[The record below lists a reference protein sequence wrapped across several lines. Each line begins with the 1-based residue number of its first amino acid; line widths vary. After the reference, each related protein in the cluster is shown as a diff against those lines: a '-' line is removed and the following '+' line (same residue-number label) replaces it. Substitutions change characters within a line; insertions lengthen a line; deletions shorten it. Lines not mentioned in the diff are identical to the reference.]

1 MLYLCG
7 LLDSFEVVSKRT
19 NAIGINNLPPIT
31 DYIGGIFIFSME
43 VSIFR
48 NVKETSNPFNKHILY
63 VLERIKVGKSKN
75 IIDKIRS
82 GDLSLKLSLPG
93 VCFNG
98 VFKNRSVSGLVG
110 KSGFIILDFDKFEN
124 TQDAI
129 DFKTQM
135 SKDAFTFACWISP
148 SGLGVKVLFKIPID
162 DKSHKG
168 YFDAIKTSYDSKY
181 FDESGSDISRFCFES
196 YDPDIYINE
205 NCEIWTD
212 YEFEDI
218 EFIGCI
224 NPVLAIKSDNRIIQN
239 LLTWWGNKFGMV
251 EGQKNTN
258 LFKLA
263 SAFNEF
269 GINQIECENTLM
281 QFDEGGK
288 ETEILNLIKSAYK
301 KVHLHGTKF
310 FEDKQTQSKV
320 EKLIRSGKKDKDILN
335 LIKDVDINEL
345 ENCVNIVRDN
355 IAVIDFWYY
364 DKNGRV
370 KLSPHKYK
378 FWLEQNNF
386 FKYFPTDTSTYTFI
400 KVENNLIDETNES
413 RIKDFVLDYLLS
425 REDVGFSPYDFMAEN
440 PKYFDAK
447 FLSFLKSSDVN
458 FKEDEQEKCY
468 IYYQNKVVEITKE
481 SKKEIDYIDIDGYV
495 WRRQIVS
502 RDYIDF
508 DHHESEFRKFLWLV
522 SGQNVERYNS
532 FKSVIGYL
540 LHSFK
545 TSANNKAIIFNDET
559 VSENPNG
566 GSGKGLFWNALNK
579 MKKVSSI
586 DGKTFE
592 FTKSFPYQTVSA
604 DTQILVFDDVKKN
617 FSFESLFSLI
627 TEGITLEYKGQD
639 AIKLPVQKSPKI
651 LITTNY
657 TIGGVG
663 GSFER
668 RKFEVEMSA
677 YFSASHTP
685 LDEFGHLLFDEW
697 SETEWLKFD
706 NFMINCVQFY
716 LKNGLIKHEFNNL
729 ELRKFIKNTSFE
741 FYEWSSDPDNLP
753 IGSRESKNIYFERFL
768 NDYQDFKKWLS
779 QKKFKQWLEYY
790 AKYSGLEYK
799 DGNSGGDRWFRLEKI
814 NSPIEIEDA
823 PF

>member
-1 MLYLCG
+1 
-7 LLDSFEVVSKRT
+7 
-19 NAIGINNLPPIT
+19 
-31 DYIGGIFIFSME
+31 ME

-48 NVKETSNPFNKHILY
+48 NVKETSNPFNKSILY
-63 VLERIKVGKSKN
+63 ALERIKIGKSKA
-75 IIDKIRS
+75 IIEKIRA
-82 GDLSLKLSLPG
+82 GDITLKMSLPG

-98 VFKNRSVSGLVG
+98 VFKNRSIDGLTK
-110 KSGFIILDFDKFEN
+110 KSGFLILDFDKFGSEDDALN
-124 TQDAI
+124 FKQKIIQD
-129 DFKTQM
+129 K
-135 SKDAFTFACWISP
+135 FTFSAWISP
-148 SGLGVKVLFKIPID
+148 SGKGVKVLFKIPID
-162 DKSHKG
+162 DKNHKG
-168 YFDAIKTSYDSKY
+168 YFDAIKSEYDSKY

-196 YDPDIYINE
+196 YDPDIYINPDSE
-205 NCEIWTD
+205 VWTK
-212 YEFEDI
+212 YETEDI

-239 LLTWWGNKFGMV
+239 LMTWFESKYGCVKDNR
-251 EGQKNTN
+251 NNN

-263 SAFNEF
+263 SAFNDF
-269 GINQIECENTLM
+269 GVSQIECENVLS
-281 QFDEGGK
+281 QYQQEDFDIL
-288 ETEILNLIKSAYK
+288 EIQNIIKSAYK
-301 KVHLHGTKF
+301 KVHQHGTKF
-310 FEDKQTQSKV
+310 FEDKQTQAKV
-320 EKLIRSGKKDKDILN
+320 EKLIRAGKKDKDILN
-335 LIKDVDINEL
+335 LIKEVDPAEL
-345 ENCVNIVRDN
+345 ENCLNIVRDN
-355 IAVIDFWYY
+355 IAVVDFWYY

-386 FKYFPTDTSTYTFI
+386 FKFFPTDTSTYTFI
-400 KVENNLIDETNES
+400 RVENNLIDETNES

-425 REDVGFSPYDFMAEN
+425 REDIGFSPYDFMAEN

-447 FLSFLKSSDVN
+447 FLSFLKSAEIN

-468 IYYQNKVVEITKE
+468 IYYRNKVVEIT
-481 SKKEIDYIDIDGYV
+481 STTKKEIDYIDIDGYV
-495 WRRQIVS
+495 WRRQIVD
-502 RDYIDF
+502 RDYSNH
-508 DHHESEFRKFLWLV
+508 DHHDSEFRKFLWLV
-522 SGQNVERYNS
+522 AGQNVERYNS

-566 GSGKGLFWNALNK
+566 GSGKGLFWNGLNK

-668 RKFEVEMSA
+668 RKFEVEMSS
-677 YFSASHTP
+677 YFSAAHTP

-697 SETEWLKFD
+697 SDIEWLRFD
-706 NFMINCVQFY
+706 NFMINCVQYY
-716 LKNGLIKHEFNNL
+716 LQNGLLKHEFNNL

-741 FYEWSSDPDNLP
+741 FYEWSSDRDNLP
-753 IGSRESKNIYFERFL
+753 VGVRESKSIYYDKFI
-768 NDYQDFKKWLS
+768 NDYADFKKWLS
-779 QKKFKQWLEYY
+779 QKRFKQWLEYY
-790 AKYSGLEYK
+790 AKFANLDYTE
-799 DGNSGGDRWFRLEKI
+799 GNTMGDRWFRYDYKTKQ
-814 NSPIEIEDA
+814 IEIEDA